1 MTHNRKHLLP
11 ALGCCLLAAAA
22 LWLLFCFDNKYTARA
37 PLAQDGALILETG
50 ALERGTLAVPVDGW
64 QLWPDALLAPGQLG
78 AGAPA
83 PVDTYI
89 GQFLTLRPYHADG
102 SPYGAATWRVRLRA
116 DRPVEVCMLI
126 PEAYC
131 ASAVYVDG
139 ELAGGTGSV
148 SPYAPHVADGLYAFR
163 VDGEA
168 EVVVQTAN
176 FTHYASG
183 LIYPPVVGA
192 PAAVGRYVALRMA
205 LYGLL
210 CFASL
215 AVALFSV
222 TVWLR
227 PQNRDPLYLWF
238 GVLCL
243 GFALRVCYPFFRAA
257 GVPLIRPLYALE
269 DLGSFLVLYCAARMV
284 CRLGGWEEAR
294 WARYGLFPLAL
305 AMCILGAA
313 ASPLLLPLLPAFSG
327 AYGLLVS
334 WYQLGMAAALL
345 LLSLKSVARQGGI
358 TLCGL
363 GIFALAQGA
372 GVLWNGAY
380 EPLWGAWPEEY
391 GGFALVVC
399 FAALMVGRSRAL
411 AQENQRLTEH
421 LQEEVARQTA
431 DLTTMI
437 QERRELL
444 SGMLHDLKSPLSL
457 VQNYALL
464 VQENGVRLDGDQRA
478 KLALIVDKCR
488 DLGGRMQTIQEWN
501 QNQLTAPA
509 TQPLDLCAAL
519 RRFYDSNRPDVEVRD
534 VDFLLAL
541 PPAPCMVQADG
552 GQVERILQNLVYNAA
567 DFTPPGGAVTLG
579 LAQESGWAVIS
590 VADTGRGIAPGDL
603 PQVFRRGFTTRPG
616 DGGLGLGLAIVK
628 ETAQVMGGR
637 VRVESAPGAG
647 SRFEVLFP
655 LLQSPGSP

>member
-1 MTHNRKHLLP
+1 MTHNCKRLLP

-22 LWLLFCFDNKYTARA
+22 LSLLFFFDNKYTARA
-37 PLAQDGALILETG
+37 PLAQGGALLLDAD
-50 ALERGTLAVPVDGW
+50 ALERGALAVPVDGW

-116 DRPVEVCMLI
+116 DRPVQVCMLI

-131 ASAVYVDG
+131 ASAVYVNG
-139 ELAGGTGSV
+139 ELVGGTGSV
-148 SPYAPHVADGLYAFR
+148 SPYAPRVADGLYAFR
-163 VDGEA
+163 LNGET

-183 LIYPPVVGA
+183 LIYPPVVSL

-269 DLGSFLVLYCAARMV
+269 DLGAFLVLYCAARMV

-327 AYGLLVS
+327 VYGLLVS

-345 LLSLKSVARQGGI
+345 LLSLKSAARQGSI

-363 GIFALAQGA
+363 GIFAVAQGA

-380 EPLWGAWPEEY
+380 EPL
-391 GGFALVVC
+391 
-399 FAALMVGRSRAL
+399 
-411 AQENQRLTEH
+411 
-421 LQEEVARQTA
+421 
-431 DLTTMI
+431 
-437 QERRELL
+437 
-444 SGMLHDLKSPLSL
+444 LSL
-457 VQNYALL
+457 
-464 VQENGVRLDGDQRA
+464 
-478 KLALIVDKCR
+478 IH
-488 DLGGRMQTIQEWN
+488 I
-501 QNQLTAPA
+501 
-509 TQPLDLCAAL
+509 
-519 RRFYDSNRPDVEVRD
+519 
-534 VDFLLAL
+534 
-541 PPAPCMVQADG
+541 
-552 GQVERILQNLVYNAA
+552 
-567 DFTPPGGAVTLG
+567 
-579 LAQESGWAVIS
+579 
-590 VADTGRGIAPGDL
+590 
-603 PQVFRRGFTTRPG
+603 
-616 DGGLGLGLAIVK
+616 
-628 ETAQVMGGR
+628 
-637 VRVESAPGAG
+637 
-647 SRFEVLFP
+647 
-655 LLQSPGSP
+655 